1 MANSTAIMRKEIIKL
16 LYFNKVLS
24 ISALSSSLNKSVPV
38 ILKIINE
45 LIEEGVIVET
55 GYAPSTGGRR
65 AVMYSLKTGL
75 HYIMCVSMDQFVTN
89 IALLDVDNKVV
100 GDIDKLHLPLGTTE
114 NALQILIDGI
124 VKFLNKTEVPK
135 EKIIAIGIGMPGF
148 IDVMDGINYSFLNTK
163 SSINEMIEHTTRI
176 PVFIDNDSSTI
187 ALAELKFGGARDKKE
202 AMVVNIGW
210 GVGLG
215 IILNS
220 KLYRGQ
226 NGFAGEFSHIPLY
239 SNNKL
244 CSCGK
249 MGCLETETSLL
260 VIIENAR
267 QGIKD
272 GRISVLKNKVFDVDL
287 ERAFEQIVLAAKNG
301 DQFALELISK
311 AAYEIGRGVS
321 ILIHILN
328 PEIIVLSGR
337 GALVGNLWMAAM
349 QQAVAEYSIPRLA
362 AYTELTISPLGQQA
376 GLIGAAV
383 LVMENLE
390 KLNFKKVKTEVV
402 SE

>member
-1 MANSTAIMRKEIIKL
+1 MANSTTIMRKEIVKL

-24 ISALSSSLNKSVPV
+24 ISALCSSLNKSVPV

-75 HYIMCVSMDQFVTN
+75 HYILCVSMDQFVTN

-100 GDIDKLHLPLGTTE
+100 GDVDKLHLPLATTE
-114 NALQILIDGI
+114 NALQLLIDGI
-124 VKFLNKTEVPK
+124 VKFLNKPGIPK

-148 IDVMDGINYSFLNTK
+148 IDVKNGINYSFLQTK
-163 SSINEMIEHTTRI
+163 SSINEMIEHATRM
-176 PVFIDNDSSTI
+176 PVFIDNDSSII
-187 ALAELKFGGARDKKE
+187 ALAELKFGGAKGKKE

-249 MGCLETETSLL
+249 MGCLETETSLM
-260 VIIENAR
+260 VIIEKAR
-267 QGIKD
+267 KGIQE

-301 DQFALELISK
+301 DQFALEIISK
-311 AAYEIGRGVS
+311 AAFEIGRGVS

-337 GALVGNLWMAAM
+337 GAMVGKLWMASM

-362 AYTELTISPLGQQA
+362 AYTELAISPLGQQA

-390 KLNFKKVKTEVV
+390 KLNFKKIKSEVV
-402 SE
+402 SG

>member
-1 MANSTAIMRKEIIKL
+1 MANSATIIRKEIIKL

-45 LIEEGVIVET
+45 LVEDEVIIET
-55 GYAPSTGGRR
+55 GFAPSTGGRR
-65 AVMYSLKTGL
+65 AVMYALETRL
-75 HYIMCVSMDQFVTN
+75 QYILCVSMDQFVTN
-89 IALLDVDNKVV
+89 IALLDLENNVV
-100 GDIDKLHLPLGTTE
+100 GEIDKLHLPLATTE

-124 VKFLNKTEVPK
+124 VKFINKTDVQK

-148 IDVMDGINYSFLNTK
+148 IDVKKGINYSFLQANAN
-163 SSINEMIEHTTRI
+163 INDLISEATGK
-176 PVFIDNDSSTI
+176 PVFIDNDSSII
-187 ALAELKFGGARDKKE
+187 ALAELKFGGARNKKE

-226 NGFAGEFSHIPLY
+226 NGFAGEFSHIPLF

-260 VIIENAR
+260 VIIEKAR
-267 QGIKD
+267 KGIQE
-272 GRISVLKNKVFDVDL
+272 GRISILKNKVFDVDL
-287 ERAFEQIVLAAKNG
+287 ERAFEQIVLAAKSG

-311 AAYEIGRGVS
+311 AAFEIGRGVS

-337 GALVGNLWMAAM
+337 GATVGNLWMAAL

-362 AYTELTISPLGQQA
+362 AYTELAISPLGQKA

-390 KLNFKKVKTEVV
+390 KLNFKKAK
-402 SE
+402 SEIVAE

>member
-24 ISALSSSLNKSVPV
+24 ISTLSSSLNKSVPV

-376 GLIGAAV
+376 GLIGTAV